1 MRNIS
6 FMLQR
11 TLTYRASWFC
21 FEVSNIKMDKTVF
34 VSLG

>member
-1 MRNIS
+1 MRIIS

-21 FEVSNIKMDKTVF
+21 FEVRNIKN
-34 VSLG
+34 G